1 MKKLLFIFLMLAVL
15 TGCHGLR
22 MGVGLKGEVIDEDT
36 LVLDGDTFT
45 IQERIGDSLFIV
57 WNYEHSDEKTPC
69 YLLKYERNGFYYPQI
84 GATNITSID
93 NTVNY
98 VSIDDNDVYDIKDR
112 KILFSS
118 PGCESG
124 FYYLGQWKAYIFSQV
139 LIRFASLMENVLDSK
154 MMCFVAN
161 IGKKVW

>member
-57 WNYEHSDEKTPC
+57 
-69 YLLKYERNGFYYPQI
+69 
-84 GATNITSID
+84 
-93 NTVNY
+93 
-98 VSIDDNDVYDIKDR
+98 
-112 KILFSS
+112 
-118 PGCESG
+118 
-124 FYYLGQWKAYIFSQV
+124 
-139 LIRFASLMENVLDSK
+139 
-154 MMCFVAN
+154 
-161 IGKKVW
+161 

>member
-1 MKKLLFIFLMLAVL
+1 MLAVL

-93 NTVNY
+93 NTINY

-118 PGCESG
+118 PCCASG
-124 FYYLGQWKAYIFSQV
+124 LYYLGQWKTYTFSQV
-139 LIRFASLMENVLDSK
+139 LIRFASLMENVSDLK
-154 MMCFVAN
+154 MMYIVEKQ
-161 IGKKVW
+161 IMKDL

>member
-1 MKKLLFIFLMLAVL
+1 MLAVL

-118 PGCESG
+118 PC
-124 FYYLGQWKAYIFSQV
+124 
-139 LIRFASLMENVLDSK
+139 
-154 MMCFVAN
+154 CF
-161 IGKKVW
+161 